1 MVAHSS
7 PLIRLAKTNISLSLR
22 PYHLNKGK
30 LLCCSHNTLKVV
42 KSSIGVIDLIK
53 IKGLTYLFASI
64 AACVSLSAC
73 SSASVPTVSENANVM
88 TNTTETNQLPD
99 ISASVQL
106 NEEAFPVCLA
116 RLQARART
124 EGLSETTINS
134 TIANLQFVPRVIELD
149 QQQPEFS
156 QTFDNYFSKRATEWR
171 VNEGRRLLQK
181 HQVLLDKLAQEY
193 GVPPQ
198 YILSFWGL
206 ETNYGSYK
214 GKMSVLNSLATLA
227 CEPRRSNYFTIEL
240 MQALKLKEKYQ
251 FDDDTMVGSW
261 AGAMGHTQFMPS
273 AYAKYAVDADGDGKA
288 DLWNSTTDAL
298 TSAANFLQHLGWQRN
313 QRWGREVLLPKN
325 YSYNYLG
332 AKQPLPLSQ
341 WAALNVTQANGQPLP
356 IVDIQA
362 ALYLPAGHT
371 GPAFLGYEN
380 FNVIMRW
387 NRSEFYAITVGHLAD
402 RINGGPALTV
412 SPPEQPR
419 LSREQVKQLQ
429 AKLNEAGFD
438 VGKPDGVLG
447 RNSTAGIQ
455 AFQRSRNMIA
465 DGFPSPEVFTALG
478 ITL

>member
-1 MVAHSS
+1 M
-7 PLIRLAKTNISLSLR
+7 IR
-22 PYHLNKGK
+22 
-30 LLCCSHNTLKVV
+30 
-42 KSSIGVIDLIK
+42 
-53 IKGLTYLFASI
+53 IKGITYLVASL
-64 AACVSLSAC
+64 AASVSLSAC
-73 SSASVPTVSENANVM
+73 STAPTSSPSSNSAVADVKSQSQSSELDINATIQANADAFAGCI
-88 TNTTETNQLPD
+88 TT
-99 ISASVQL
+99 
-106 NEEAFPVCLA
+106 
-116 RLQARART
+116 LQARARS
-124 EGLSETTINS
+124 EGLSDDTINS
-134 TIANLQFVPRVIELD
+134 TVANLQFVPKVIELD

-156 QTFDNYFSKRATEWR
+156 QTFANYFNKRATDWR

-181 HQVLLDKLAQEY
+181 HRVLLDKLAQEY

-214 GKMSVLNSLATLA
+214 GKMSVLDSLATLA
-227 CEPRRSNYFTIEL
+227 CEPRRSSYFTTEL
-240 MQALKLKEKYQ
+240 MQALKLKEKYN
-251 FDDDTMVGSW
+251 FDKGTMVGSW

-273 AYAKYAVDADGDGKA
+273 AYAKYAIDGDGDGKA
-288 DLWNSTTDAL
+288 DLWNSTADAL

-313 QRWGREVLLPKN
+313 QRWGREVLLPAHF
-325 YSYNYLG
+325 SYDHLG
-332 AKQPLPLSQ
+332 AKQALPLSA
-341 WAALNVTQANGQPLP
+341 WAKQAVVQTNGQPLP
-356 IVDIQA
+356 AVDINA

-402 RINGGPALTV
+402 RINGGEPLKV

-419 LSREQVKQLQ
+419 LSREQVKLLQ

-447 RNSTAGIQ
+447 RNSAAGIQ
-455 AFQRSRNMIA
+455 AFQRSQNMVA

>member
-1 MVAHSS
+1 M
-7 PLIRLAKTNISLSLR
+7 
-22 PYHLNKGK
+22 
-30 LLCCSHNTLKVV
+30 
-42 KSSIGVIDLIK
+42 IK

-73 SSASVPTVSENANVM
+73 SSVPAASASSNTSASANAVSSNASGIVAEANPM
-88 TNTTETNQLPD
+88 PD
-99 ISASVQL
+99 ISASVQA
-106 NEEAFPVCLA
+106 NAEAFPSCVTG
-116 RLQARART
+116 LQARART
-124 EGLSETTINS
+124 EGLSEATINS
-134 TIANLQFVPRVIELD
+134 TIANLKFVPRVIELD

-171 VNEGRRLLQK
+171 VNEGRRLLKK
-181 HQVLLDKLAQEY
+181 HSVLLNQLAKVY

-273 AYAKYAVDADGDGKA
+273 AYAKYAVDGDGDGKA

-313 QRWGREVLLPKN
+313 ERWGREVLLPKDFS
-325 YSYNYLG
+325 YSNLG
-332 AKQPLPLSQ
+332 AKQPLALSE

-356 IVDIQA
+356 AVDIQA

-387 NRSEFYAITVGHLAD
+387 NRSEYYAITVGHLAD
-402 RINGGPALTV
+402 RINGGLPLTV

-447 RNSTAGIQ
+447 RNSVAGLQ
-455 AFQRSRNMIA
+455 AFQRSKQMIA
-465 DGFPSPEVFTALG
+465 DGFPSPEVFSALG
-478 ITL
+478 LSL

>member
-1 MVAHSS
+1 M
-7 PLIRLAKTNISLSLR
+7 IR
-22 PYHLNKGK
+22 
-30 LLCCSHNTLKVV
+30 
-42 KSSIGVIDLIK
+42 
-53 IKGLTYLFASI
+53 IKGITYLVASL
-64 AACVSLSAC
+64 AAGVSLSAC
-73 SSASVPTVSENANVM
+73 SSAPTSSPSSNTAVADVKSLSSEVDINATIQANA
-88 TNTTETNQLPD
+88 D
-99 ISASVQL
+99 
-106 NEEAFPVCLA
+106 AFAGCIIT
-116 RLQARART
+116 LQARARS
-124 EGLSETTINS
+124 EGLSDDTIHS
-134 TIANLQFVPRVIELD
+134 TVANLQFVPKVIELD

-156 QTFDNYFSKRATEWR
+156 QTFANYFNKRATDWR

-181 HQVLLDKLAQEY
+181 HRVLLDKLAKEY

-198 YILSFWGL
+198 YVLSFWGL

-214 GKMSVLNSLATLA
+214 GKMSVLDSLATLA
-227 CEPRRSNYFTIEL
+227 CEPRRSGYFTTEL
-240 MQALKLKEKYQ
+240 MQALKLKEKYN
-251 FDDDTMVGSW
+251 FDKETMVGSW

-273 AYAKYAVDADGDGKA
+273 AYAKYAVDGDGDGKA
-288 DLWNSTTDAL
+288 DLWNSTADAL

-313 QRWGREVLLPKN
+313 QRWGREVLLPAHF
-325 YSYNYLG
+325 SYDHLG
-332 AKQPLPLSQ
+332 AKQALPLST
-341 WAALNVTQANGQPLP
+341 WATQAVVQSNGRPLP
-356 IVDIQA
+356 AVDINA

-402 RINGGPALTV
+402 RINGGLPLKV

-447 RNSTAGIQ
+447 RNSIAGIQ
-455 AFQRSRNMIA
+455 AFQRSQKMVA
-465 DGFPSPEVFTALG
+465 DGFPSPEVFIALG

>member
-73 SSASVPTVSENANVM
+73 SSASVPTVSENANVT

>member
-1 MVAHSS
+1 MF
-7 PLIRLAKTNISLSLR
+7 
-22 PYHLNKGK
+22 
-30 LLCCSHNTLKVV
+30 SHNSVIVV
-42 KSSIGVIDLIK
+42 RSNIGVVDLIK

-73 SSASVPTVSENANVM
+73 SSAPTASANATS
-88 TNTTETNQLPD
+88 TNASDIAAEANQMPD
-99 ISASVQL
+99 ISASVQS
-106 NEEAFPVCLA
+106 NAEAFPMCLTG
-116 RLQARART
+116 LQARARA
-124 EGLSETTINS
+124 EGLSEATINS
-134 TIANLQFVPRVIELD
+134 TIANLKFVPRVIELD

-181 HQVLLDKLAQEY
+181 HSVLLNQLAHKY

-273 AYAKYAVDADGDGKA
+273 AYAKYAVDGDGDGKA

-313 QRWGREVLLPKN
+313 QRWGREVLLPKDFS
-325 YSYNYLG
+325 YSHLG
-332 AKQPLPLSQ
+332 AKQPLSLSE
-341 WAALNVTQANGQPLP
+341 WAALNVTQSNGQPLP
-356 IVDIQA
+356 AVDIQA

-402 RINGGPALTV
+402 RINGGQPLTV

-429 AKLNEAGFD
+429 TKLNEAGFD

-447 RNSTAGIQ
+447 RNSMAGLQ
-455 AFQRSRNMIA
+455 AFQRSKQMIA

-478 ITL
+478 LSL

>member
-1 MVAHSS
+1 M
-7 PLIRLAKTNISLSLR
+7 IR
-22 PYHLNKGK
+22 
-30 LLCCSHNTLKVV
+30 
-42 KSSIGVIDLIK
+42 
-53 IKGLTYLFASI
+53 IKGITYLVASL
-64 AACVSLSAC
+64 AAGVSLSAC
-73 SSASVPTVSENANVM
+73 SSAPTSSPSSNTAVADVKSQSSERDINATIQANADAFAGCI
-88 TNTTETNQLPD
+88 TT
-99 ISASVQL
+99 
-106 NEEAFPVCLA
+106 
-116 RLQARART
+116 LQTRARS
-124 EGLSETTINS
+124 EGLSDDTINS
-134 TIANLQFVPRVIELD
+134 TVANLQFVPKVIELD

-156 QTFDNYFSKRATEWR
+156 QTFANYFNKRATDWR

-181 HQVLLDKLAQEY
+181 HRVLLDKLAQEY

-214 GKMSVLNSLATLA
+214 GKMSVLDSLATLA
-227 CEPRRSNYFTIEL
+227 CEPRRSSYFTTEL
-240 MQALKLKEKYQ
+240 MQALKLKEKYN
-251 FDDDTMVGSW
+251 FDKGTMVGSW

-273 AYAKYAVDADGDGKA
+273 AYAKYAIDGDGDGKA
-288 DLWNSTTDAL
+288 DLWNSTADAL

-313 QRWGREVLLPKN
+313 QRWGREVLLPAHF
-325 YSYNYLG
+325 SYDHLG
-332 AKQPLPLSQ
+332 AKQALPLSA
-341 WAALNVTQANGQPLP
+341 WAKQAVVQTNGQPLP
-356 IVDIQA
+356 AVDINA

-402 RINGGPALTV
+402 RINGGEPLKV

-419 LSREQVKQLQ
+419 LSREQVKLLQ

-447 RNSTAGIQ
+447 RNSAAGIQ
-455 AFQRSRNMIA
+455 AFQRSQNMVA

>member
-1 MVAHSS
+1 M
-7 PLIRLAKTNISLSLR
+7 
-22 PYHLNKGK
+22 
-30 LLCCSHNTLKVV
+30 
-42 KSSIGVIDLIK
+42 IK

-73 SSASVPTVSENANVM
+73 SSVPAASASTKASTNASSSNASGIVAEANPM
-88 TNTTETNQLPD
+88 PD
-99 ISASVQL
+99 ISTSVQA
-106 NEEAFPVCLA
+106 NAEAFPSCVTG
-116 RLQARART
+116 LQARART
-124 EGLSETTINS
+124 EGLSEATINS
-134 TIANLQFVPRVIELD
+134 TIANLKFVPRVIELD

-181 HQVLLDKLAQEY
+181 HSVLLNQLAKEY

-273 AYAKYAVDADGDGKA
+273 AYAKYAVDGDGDGKA

-313 QRWGREVLLPKN
+313 ERWGREVLLPKDFS
-325 YSYNYLG
+325 YSHLG
-332 AKQPLPLSQ
+332 AKQPLALSE

-356 IVDIQA
+356 AVDIQA

-387 NRSEFYAITVGHLAD
+387 NRSEYYAITVGHLAD
-402 RINGGPALTV
+402 RINGGLPLTV

-447 RNSTAGIQ
+447 RNSVAGLQ
-455 AFQRSRNMIA
+455 AFQRSKQMIA
-465 DGFPSPEVFTALG
+465 DGFPSPEVFSALG
-478 ITL
+478 LSL